1 VSKAAIRRER
11 NPARGDPVPR
21 ATPRIALYSHDA
33 LGLGHMRR
41 NLAIAEVLGQ
51 PGSSPVLLLT
61 GAREVSRF
69 TMPRGIDCVALPA
82 FRKGADRRY
91 RPRSLSIPYADL
103 LELRSQA
110 IRAALDSFAPDVLI
124 VDKLAFGLG
133 AELKRALASLR
144 ERGRTRFVLG
154 LRDVLDERATALQEW
169 RHAATDAAIR
179 NYYDAVWVY
188 GDPRVYDPVVEY
200 RLSGDVAAKVRY
212 TGYLSRHPGLGPD
225 GDTVRERLALPPG
238 ELALCLVGGGEDG
251 GDVARAFA
259 RAKLPDGMNGVIVA
273 GPFMPPAA
281 LSELVS
287 LTADRERMRLL
298 GFIED
303 PSALMGAAD
312 RVVAMGGYNTIC
324 ELLSLEKPALIV
336 PRVKTR
342 REQLVRAERFA
353 ELGLVDVLR
362 PDDLSASSVGAWLRA
377 EIAPPARV
385 AKRVDLNGLE
395 RLPDLLDEVLA
406 SPRPSNRR
414 PARDGRP
421 VAVNGN
427 RSP

>member
-1 VSKAAIRRER
+1 
-11 NPARGDPVPR
+11 
-21 ATPRIALYSHDA
+21 
-33 LGLGHMRR
+33 MRR

-51 PGSSPVLLLT
+51 PESSPVLLVT

-82 FRKGADRRY
+82 FRKGTDRRY
-91 RPRSLSIPYADL
+91 RPRSLSIPYSDL

-124 VDKLAFGLG
+124 VDKVAFGLG
-133 AELKRALASLR
+133 AELKGALASLR

-154 LRDVLDERATALQEW
+154 LRDVLDERVTALREW

-179 NYYDAVWVY
+179 DYYDAVWVY
-188 GDPRVYDPVVEY
+188 GDPRVYDPVIEY
-200 RLSGDVAAKVRY
+200 RLSGEVAAKVRY
-212 TGYLSRHPGLGPD
+212 TGYLSRNSGLGPD
-225 GDTVRERLALPPG
+225 GDTVRDRLALPPG

-259 RAKLPDGMNGVIVA
+259 RAELPDGMNGVIVA
-273 GPFMPPAA
+273 GPFMPPQA
-281 LSELVS
+281 LSELIS

-303 PSALMGAAD
+303 PSALMVAAD

-324 ELLSLEKPALIV
+324 ELLSLEKRALIV

-353 ELGLVDVLR
+353 ELGLLDVLR
-362 PDDLSASSVGAWLRA
+362 PDDLGPASVGAWLHA
-377 EIAPPARV
+377 EISPPERV
-385 AKRVDLNGLE
+385 SKRVDLNGLE
-395 RLPDLLDEVLA
+395 RLPDLLDEVLG
-406 SPRPSNRR
+406 SSKPSNGRPSR
-414 PARDGRP
+414 ARRP
-421 VAVNGN
+421 VAVNGD